1 MDPESGKLK
10 FELVTP
16 SAVLASEEVDMVVVP
31 GTEGDLG
38 VLLGHSA
45 LLSSLRPGLVDVHQ
59 SGKVTKSIFIEGG
72 FADVTGEICTV
83 VASKATDIEKLQPEF
98 CNQRLSNAIEQLEA
112 DAESG
117 DNNLK
122 RELEIAE
129 AMVFSQKNGKNRPV
143 A

>member
-83 VASKATDIEKLQPEF
+83 VASKATDIEELQPEF
-98 CNQRLSNAIEQLEA
+98 CDQRLSNAIEQLEA
-112 DAESG
+112 DAETG

>member
-1 MDPESGKLK
+1 MDTESGKLK

-38 VLLGHSA
+38 VLLGHSP
-45 LLSSLRPGLVDVHQ
+45 LLSSLRPGLVDIHQ
-59 SGKVTKSIFIEGG
+59 SGEVTKSIFIEGG
-72 FADVTGEICTV
+72 FADVTGENCTV
-83 VASKATDIEKLQPEF
+83 VASKATDVEELQSELCDQRLSDAIEKL
-98 CNQRLSNAIEQLEA
+98 
-112 DAESG
+112 ESDSEG
-117 DNNLK
+117 IDKGLK

>member
-10 FELVTP
+10 LELVTT
-16 SAVLASEEVDMVVVP
+16 SAELASEEVDMVLVP
-31 GTEGDLG
+31 GTDGELG

-83 VASKATDIEKLQPEF
+83 VASKATDIEELQPEF
-98 CNQRLSNAIEQLEA
+98 CDQRLSNAIEQLEA

>member
-83 VASKATDIEKLQPEF
+83 VASKATDIEELQPEF
-98 CNQRLSNAIEQLEA
+98 CDQRLSNAIEQLEA

>member
-59 SGKVTKSIFIEGG
+59 SGEVTKSIFIEGG
-72 FADVTGEICTV
+72 FADVTGEIGTV
-83 VASKATDIEKLQPEF
+83 VASKATDIEELQPEF
-98 CNQRLSNAIEQLEA
+98 CDQRLSNAIEQLEA

>member
-1 MDPESGKLK
+1 MDTESGKLK

-98 CNQRLSNAIEQLEA
+98 CDQRLSNAIEQLEA

>member
-98 CNQRLSNAIEQLEA
+98 CDQRLSNAIEQLEA

>member
-1 MDPESGKLK
+1 MDPETGKLK

-16 SAVLASEEVDMVVVP
+16 SAVLASEDVDMVVVP

-38 VLLGHSA
+38 VLLGHSP

-72 FADVTGEICTV
+72 FADVTGENCTV
-83 VASKATDIEKLQPEF
+83 LASKATDVELLQPEF
-98 CNQRLSNAIEQLEA
+98 CDQRLSNAIKQLEA
-112 DAESG
+112 GAEG
-117 DNNLK
+117 VDKNLK